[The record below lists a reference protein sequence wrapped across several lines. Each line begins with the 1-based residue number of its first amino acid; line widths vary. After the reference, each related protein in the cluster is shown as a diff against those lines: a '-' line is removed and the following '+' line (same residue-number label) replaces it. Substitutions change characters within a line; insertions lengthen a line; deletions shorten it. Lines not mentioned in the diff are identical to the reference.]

1 MISRKKHITKKI
13 FILILILVVSLATV
27 YAMRVKKAD
36 NRIQKKVNGTESSAA
51 VNKYTPENTL
61 LTVNGSPLTKSEY
74 DSYKMTNP
82 NSDDKI
88 LIESFIKENV
98 IKQEATRLKIYPDKD
113 ILEKCKRDTELA
125 VYDEQ
130 NGSKETQEYIKKL
143 GISKEYYV
151 KKSMQIFYNMWQR
164 GAFYEYLDSKGLDRE
179 QYVNDL
185 LKKSKIKAIDAN
197 YKWVE
202 KLYK

>member
-74 DSYKMTNP
+74 DS
-82 NSDDKI
+82 
-88 LIESFIKENV
+88 
-98 IKQEATRLKIYPDKD
+98 
-113 ILEKCKRDTELA
+113 
-125 VYDEQ
+125 
-130 NGSKETQEYIKKL
+130 
-143 GISKEYYV
+143 
-151 KKSMQIFYNMWQR
+151 
-164 GAFYEYLDSKGLDRE
+164 
-179 QYVNDL
+179 
-185 LKKSKIKAIDAN
+185 
-197 YKWVE
+197 
-202 KLYK
+202 